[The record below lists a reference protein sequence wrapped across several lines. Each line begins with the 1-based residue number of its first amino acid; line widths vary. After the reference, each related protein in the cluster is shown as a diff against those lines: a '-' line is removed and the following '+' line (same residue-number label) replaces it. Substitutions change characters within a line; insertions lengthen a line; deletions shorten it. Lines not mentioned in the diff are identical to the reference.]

1 MASARLPAR
10 RGVAMIRL
18 NPLRV
23 RLRALLRRNAVEQE
37 LDEELAFHIAMETE
51 KNLRAGMTPAE
62 ARRQARIAFGGVE
75 RHREDVRRGR
85 GLAWISGMSL
95 DFTLG
100 FRMLVKYPGLKIGR
114 ASCRKE

>member
-1 MASARLPAR
+1 MLSCG
-10 RGVAMIRL
+10 GVAVIPL
-18 NPLRV
+18 KPLRM
-23 RLRALLRRNAVEQE
+23 RLGALLRRNAVEQE
-37 LDEELAFHIAMETE
+37 LDAELAFHIAMETD
-51 KNLRAGMTPAE
+51 KNLRAGMTLDE

-75 RHREDVRRGR
+75 RHREDVRRAR

-100 FRMLVKYPGLKIGR
+100 LRMLVKYPGLKIGR